1 MILYLVIKCISL
13 WRNIFLCSMLHL
25 LYEDIKIYCYHYII
39 INKKNCWKLFRKRNP
54 ILILTKIYRKEHYFE
69 KERI

>member
-25 LYEDIKIYCYHYII
+25 LYEDIKIYFYHYII
-39 INKKNCWKLFRKRNP
+39 INKKKLLEIIQKEKSNIDFNENILKRT
-54 ILILTKIYRKEHYFE
+54 LF
-69 KERI
+69 

>member
-25 LYEDIKIYCYHYII
+25 LYEDIKIYFYHYII
-39 INKKNCWKLFRKRNP
+39 INKKKLLEIIQKEKSNIDFNKN
-54 ILILTKIYRKEHYFE
+54 ILQRTLF
-69 KERI
+69 

>member
-25 LYEDIKIYCYHYII
+25 FYEDIKIYFYHYII
-39 INKKNCWKLFRKRNP
+39 INKKKLLE
-54 ILILTKIYRKEHYFE
+54 IIQKEKSNIDFNE
-69 KERI
+69 NISQRTLF

>member
-25 LYEDIKIYCYHYII
+25 LYEDIKIYFYHYII
-39 INKKNCWKLFRKRNP
+39 INKKKLLE
-54 ILILTKIYRKEHYFE
+54 IIQKEKSNIDFNE
-69 KERI
+69 NISQRTLF